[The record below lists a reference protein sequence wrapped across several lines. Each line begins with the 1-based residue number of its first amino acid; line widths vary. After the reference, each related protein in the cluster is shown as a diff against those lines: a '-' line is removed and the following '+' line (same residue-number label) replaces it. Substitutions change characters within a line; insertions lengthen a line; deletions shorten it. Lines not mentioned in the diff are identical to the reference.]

1 MASFVDV
8 AVSSVPH
15 LIRPVT
21 AGFLATASRTRDSQV
36 PWTSAQNT
44 GAPSSS
50 LNPRKDSLSNASG
63 SSSVLSSSAG
73 AFTSFSLAS
82 AGANRTPGRESS
94 GSTSTTSARPD
105 TKGRRM
111 ARGSS
116 AAARTASVS
125 ARSSDARSASER
137 AKNGTP
143 SGPPSKT
150 AARAAMLPEDRAP
163 PNLSRFEHGSVA
175 CPRRRSAGAVGPG
188 IRRARATDVDV
199 GARIAAA
206 AAKACIFTRHRKWRV
221 LLIDTKTY
229 GGSG

>member
-1 MASFVDV
+1 MFTGLPHFWQNFVLRRHRRSDAAAATKPASLRDISGPTDLASFVDV

-63 SSSVLSSSAG
+63 SSSVPSSSAGASSSTAG

-137 AKNGTP
+137 AEG
-143 SGPPSKT
+143 
-150 AARAAMLPEDRAP
+150 R
-163 PNLSRFEHGSVA
+163 
-175 CPRRRSAGAVGPG
+175 
-188 IRRARATDVDV
+188 
-199 GARIAAA
+199 
-206 AAKACIFTRHRKWRV
+206 
-221 LLIDTKTY
+221 
-229 GGSG
+229 